1 MNARKSL
8 DGVLDRHGG
17 VMAAAQGPPPEVRK
31 RIDAFVE
38 AFASG
43 DPVGFTLPCTWQPC
57 GDRGWLRSGSGRP
70 PGSASR

>member
-1 MNARKSL
+1 MVCSILTAA
-8 DGVLDRHGG
+8 V

-38 AFASG
+38 ALASG

-57 GDRGWLRSGSGRP
+57 GGTEAG
-70 PGSASR
+70 